1 MALVRIKES
10 SVENVSSDR
19 LRFCLEKTYP
29 WKWEWKVNKIS
40 ADMFLVQFPSA
51 IKISEVS
58 IYDCVPLRGAN
69 LMINVSRWNDE
80 LLAAGKLST
89 VWVIAR
95 GIPRMLKNFQGIC
108 EAGSTIGLVQEVDM
122 ELFKKTRQIRIKI
135 GVVDHN
141 KIPPSARVTTKELFF
156 YDVRFELE
164 EVVEEGWLSDEKLMQ
179 ALDDLDDI
187 ISDSAAR
194 VNKKQKNNSADSQL
208 EMENEAGKIYASEKR
223 KQALMQR
230 ADDLKAQDEL
240 DA

>member
-1 MALVRIKES
+1 VYCDKTTHLSASCTWLKQKKTVASFVGFGAAGLGCFVAEHSKNPPAEDKSEAMALVRIKES

-51 IKISEVS
+51 TKISEVS

-122 ELFKKTRQIRIKI
+122 ELFKKTR
-135 GVVDHN
+135 
-141 KIPPSARVTTKELFF
+141 
-156 YDVRFELE
+156 
-164 EVVEEGWLSDEKLMQ
+164 
-179 ALDDLDDI
+179 
-187 ISDSAAR
+187 
-194 VNKKQKNNSADSQL
+194 
-208 EMENEAGKIYASEKR
+208 
-223 KQALMQR
+223 
-230 ADDLKAQDEL
+230 
-240 DA
+240 